1 MVGGIQ
7 ISPSGACQ
15 RLSKSVHFG
24 HRAGGSPLSP
34 PGEIWVPRRSQTV
47 IMVLEYPPNTLPR
60 LGTVPDSLG
69 DLERAGER
77 EKLKNS
83 RFLSKILDL
92 ERIWRIWERFGG
104 FSLDFARFRRKN
116 HSGASRAAPKHSE
129 SLLWDLYR
137 SVGGVGRSWA
147 RENAISKVFRSISQV
162 SGGLPDENT

>member
-15 RLSKSVHFG
+15 SLSKSVHFG

-34 PGEIWVPRRSQTV
+34 PGEISVPPTIADR
-47 IMVLEYPPNTLPR
+47 YYGPR
-60 LGTVPDSLG
+60 VSPKHFTKARNRPVQSGGSRTRG
-69 DLERAGER
+69 GARKIE
-77 EKLKNS
+77 NS
-83 RFLSKILDL
+83 RFFSKILDL

-104 FSLDFARFRRKN
+104 FSIDFARSRRKN

-137 SVGGVGRSWA
+137 SVGGVGRFWV
-147 RENAISKVFRSISQV
+147 RENAISKAFRSISQV